1 MIYDF
6 EKEKRDVIR
15 AGERALASLKEAQN
29 NLNSAE
35 NFGIWDM
42 VGGGFVSTM
51 AKHSKMNRAKEN
63 MEKARYDLRDFCR
76 ELKDVNIVGHLDI
89 ETGDFLDFADYFF
102 DGILVDWMVQDKINQ
117 ASRQVEEAICRVEGI
132 LKQI

>member
-1 MIYDF
+1 M
-6 EKEKRDVIR
+6 IR
-15 AGERALASLKEAQN
+15 AGERALASLREAQN

>member
-89 ETGDFLDFADYFF
+89 ETGDFLDFADYCF